1 LNEHDALQVLLVKS
15 FETQASDNE
24 LLSEAERR
32 EATRTA
38 LEAVSPQAAPD
49 AFIAARARAARRSLA
64 RLASVDWI
72 FERQGWRPTWLL
84 LAIGLGLLVGITAD
98 VFGGITQLNLLA
110 PHVWLVIVWN
120 AAVYFALCTALF
132 RGEPRWASARS
143 GWIANAARGITNFW
157 YRRLHQHASS
167 STPQALA
174 LADFSGEWTRTSLP
188 LATTRLITLLHT
200 ASAAV
205 AVGLI
210 ATMYLRFFNMGY
222 GPELS
227 NNFTGTEFGHKFLSF
242 FLSPAQWISGI
253 APPELIQ
260 MQATE
265 GASNEQK
272 LKTVLP
278 WFHLYAIM
286 LLITVVLPRT
296 LLACWS
302 GWQAHRMS
310 RHFPLSL
317 DEQYYRN
324 ILRARRNEPIQIH
337 ILPYALTLTDD
348 AQQNLRRILEL
359 AYDNSLQ
366 IERAATIALGGED
379 DLNGLP
385 ASLTHATQLVALF
398 DMRATPEAEYHGAFL
413 SALDAAQVPVIIVV
427 NESGFAS
434 RFRDYPQRLNERR
447 EAWTAF
453 CSTFHKNPL
462 FFDLVAPHMNSYVTA
477 LRSAIDASVAA

>member
-1 LNEHDALQVLLVKS
+1 MNEHDALQVLLVKS

-72 FERQGWRPTWLL
+72 FERQGWHPTWLL

-120 AAVYFALCTALF
+120 VAVYFALCTGLF
-132 RGEPRWASARS
+132 RGEPRRASSGS
-143 GWIANAARGITNFW
+143 GWIANAARGITDFW

-174 LADFSGEWTRTSLP
+174 LADFSGEWIHTSLP
-188 LATTRLITLLHT
+188 LATTRLVTLLHT
-200 ASAAV
+200 AGAAV
-205 AVGLI
+205 AVGLM

-222 GPELS
+222 GTELS

-272 LKTVLP
+272 LNTVLP

-286 LLITVVLPRT
+286 LFITVVLPRT

-310 RHFPLSL
+310 GHFPLSL

-324 ILRARRNEPIQIH
+324 ILRARRNEPSCPMRKPSPMTHSRTCAESLNWPMI
-337 ILPYALTLTDD
+337 ILC
-348 AQQNLRRILEL
+348 RS
-359 AYDNSLQ
+359 SLQ
-366 IERAATIALGGED
+366 
-379 DLNGLP
+379 
-385 ASLTHATQLVALF
+385 
-398 DMRATPEAEYHGAFL
+398 
-413 SALDAAQVPVIIVV
+413 
-427 NESGFAS
+427 
-434 RFRDYPQRLNERR
+434 QR
-447 EAWTAF
+447 
-453 CSTFHKNPL
+453 
-462 FFDLVAPHMNSYVTA
+462 
-477 LRSAIDASVAA
+477 